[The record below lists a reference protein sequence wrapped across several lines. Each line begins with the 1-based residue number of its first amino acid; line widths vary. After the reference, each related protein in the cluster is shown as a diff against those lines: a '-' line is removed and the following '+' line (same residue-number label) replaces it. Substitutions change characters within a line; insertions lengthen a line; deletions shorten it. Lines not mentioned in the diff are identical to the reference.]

1 MFETVIVPL
10 DGSPH
15 AEFAIPYA
23 IDEARRHQATMVLL
37 HVIPRPEP
45 CPSSARRSGPVR
57 WEGEWPFED
66 LYEAK
71 RDAEAYLRDVVTR
84 FALAPETTRCVVV
97 GDPGVRVAAEV
108 TRHEQPVV
116 VMLTGDSSRERRPPL
131 SLVTRYLLMAS
142 AVPVLTVRQP
152 PPSDSAR
159 PPQSVAN
166 ADTRVRFTHPGSA
179 TAPSPLPVG
188 SLAPG

>member
-15 AEFAIPYA
+15 AEFALPYA
-23 IDEARRHQATMVLL
+23 IDEARRHQATIVLL

-45 CPSSARRSGPVR
+45 CTSTVRGSGPR
-57 WEGEWPFED
+57 PWQGEWPFED
-66 LYEAK
+66 LDAVK

-84 FALAPETTRCVVV
+84 FALGPETTRCVAV

-116 VMLTGDSSRERRPPL
+116 VLLTGDSSRERRPPL
-131 SLVTRYLLMAS
+131 SLVTHYLLIAS
-142 AVPVLTVRQP
+142 AVPVLAIRYP
-152 PPSDSAR
+152 PPAEASR
-159 PPQSVAN
+159 PPRIVAT
-166 ADTRVRFTHPGSA
+166 ADTQGRVTHPGLT
-179 TAPSPLPVG
+179 TAPSLLPVI